1 MTERDGLY
9 SLAGAYAL
17 DALEQHEIASFEAF
31 LAESEEVR
39 TEVGELMDTA
49 VMLGLATRPIEPP
62 PALKTRIMAELMN
75 RPQLAPISSDADA
88 DAAHS
93 SLATVTSIGSTPLS
107 AVPALDTAPN
117 RDQARRIRHAA
128 SGKPASSAA
137 RSRWFTRP
145 ASILVAVA
153 AAAGLFFAGTATGVG
168 FAPGD
173 SQAASFTE
181 LFAAPDL
188 QHQASPVAGGG
199 DATLMWSDQLDRAAV
214 VVKNLPALADG
225 RTYEL
230 WYIDASGAKPAGT
243 FDAAA
248 SGSTVRVLDGKMQ
261 PRQSVGITVEPSGG
275 SKVPTTDPIL
285 VIQGA

>member
-117 RDQARRIRHAA
+117 RD
-128 SGKPASSAA
+128 
-137 RSRWFTRP
+137 
-145 ASILVAVA
+145 
-153 AAAGLFFAGTATGVG
+153 
-168 FAPGD
+168 
-173 SQAASFTE
+173 
-181 LFAAPDL
+181 
-188 QHQASPVAGGG
+188 
-199 DATLMWSDQLDRAAV
+199 
-214 VVKNLPALADG
+214 
-225 RTYEL
+225 
-230 WYIDASGAKPAGT
+230 
-243 FDAAA
+243 
-248 SGSTVRVLDGKMQ
+248 
-261 PRQSVGITVEPSGG
+261 
-275 SKVPTTDPIL
+275 
-285 VIQGA
+285 